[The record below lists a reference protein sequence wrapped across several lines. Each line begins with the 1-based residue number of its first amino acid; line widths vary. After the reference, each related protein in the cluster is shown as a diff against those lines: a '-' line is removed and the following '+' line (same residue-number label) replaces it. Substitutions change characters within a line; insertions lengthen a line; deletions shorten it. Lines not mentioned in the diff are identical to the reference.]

1 MLEEGVGY
9 AQSETVGQRMMVMRT
24 NDVQRIHDVL
34 ADARKAGQKC
44 FPTEPVCFDLY
55 GMTKGKRDILT
66 RRTGV

>member
-24 NDVQRIHDVL
+24 NDVQRIHDVF

-44 FPTEPVCFDLY
+44 FPTEPVC
-55 GMTKGKRDILT
+55 
-66 RRTGV
+66 